1 VVPHDPHSLPALIA
15 EHAAWLTGA
24 GYAATTVRSRQSS
37 LHAFAAWAAERG
49 VTRPDQL
56 TLSVLE
62 RYQQTLA
69 AARQGDGRPLSW
81 GAQAH
86 EIGALRRFGQ
96 WLARTHRVA
105 SNPAQELVL
114 PRRPHRLPRGALSAE
129 EAERVLAQPDVTTP
143 MGLRDRA
150 MLETLYSTGIRR
162 LELIHLE
169 LPDVD
174 AGRGVLFIREG
185 KGRKDRVVPIGERA
199 LGWLE
204 RYRREVRP
212 QLVVPPD
219 PGRLF
224 LTRRGR
230 PLRENRLTELVH
242 RYVQAAG
249 LGKQGSCHLFRHT
262 MATLLLEGG
271 ADVREVQEMLGH
283 SHLSTTALYT
293 HVAIGRLKQVHQAA
307 HPAERSSAR
316 ASSLAASLPAAALPA
331 SNHLADPTAVPR
343 P

>member
-1 VVPHDPHSLPALIA
+1 
-15 EHAAWLTGA
+15 
-24 GYAATTVRSRQSS
+24 VRSRRSS
-37 LHAFAAWAAERG
+37 LLAFTQWAAERG
-49 VTRPDQL
+49 VTRPAQL
-56 TLSVLE
+56 TLAVLE

-86 EIGALRRFGQ
+86 EIGALRRYGQ
-96 WLARTHRVA
+96 WLARTHRAA

-114 PRRPHRLPRGALSAE
+114 PRRPHRLPRGVLSAD
-129 EAERVLAQPDVTTP
+129 EAERVLAQPDVATP

-174 AGRGVLFIREG
+174 PGRGVLFVREG
-185 KGRKDRVVPIGERA
+185 KGRKDRVVPIGDRA
-199 LGWLE
+199 LHWLE
-204 RYRREVRP
+204 HYRREVRP
-212 QLVVPPD
+212 QLVVPPE
-219 PGRLF
+219 PSRLF

-307 HPAERSSAR
+307 HPAERQSASRAPAPPR
-316 ASSLAASLPAAALPA
+316 ASSLAAFLPAAETSLP
-331 SNHLADPTAVPR
+331 PEQG
-343 P
+343 